1 MALLAKAAGSPF
13 GELAESRA
21 GPTLRLSVTLFQPR
35 ALLEARGLDQ

>member
-1 MALLAKAAGSPF
+1 VAEFANVVDSPF